1 MRPQLLSAT
10 YFSNSEVQPGTN
22 PGSRVNHSK
31 VIKMKK
37 MPVTTSGSY
46 SHGERKR

>member
-22 PGSRVNHSK
+22 PGS
-31 VIKMKK
+31 
-37 MPVTTSGSY
+37 G
-46 SHGERKR
+46 